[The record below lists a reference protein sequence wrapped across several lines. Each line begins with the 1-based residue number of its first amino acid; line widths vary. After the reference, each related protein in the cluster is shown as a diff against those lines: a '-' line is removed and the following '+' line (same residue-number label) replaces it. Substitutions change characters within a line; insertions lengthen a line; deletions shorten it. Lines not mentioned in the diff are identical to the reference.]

1 MIDRSNKFARPAD
14 AFAFADYPPAQAEL
28 EALFGDMS
36 APVDVA
42 AWEAASV
49 AADLEA
55 LAIYGDD
62 PAIMGVAP

>member
-1 MIDRSNKFARPAD
+1 MIDRNSKFARPGD
-14 AFAFADYPPAQAEL
+14 AFAFADYPPAYSEL
-28 EALFGDMS
+28 AALFDDMS
-36 APVDVA
+36 TPVDVG